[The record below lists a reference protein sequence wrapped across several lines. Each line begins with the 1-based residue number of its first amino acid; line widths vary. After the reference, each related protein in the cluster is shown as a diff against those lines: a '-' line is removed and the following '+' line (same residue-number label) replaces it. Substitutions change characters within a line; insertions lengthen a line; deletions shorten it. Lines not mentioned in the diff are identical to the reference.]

1 MPVTDAARPLTAA
14 ERALAASV
22 FGDALDP
29 APVTI
34 RHAKFFMFQP
44 AWITMAPDGH
54 IWFHPNGGGWS
65 PDFAAEALSRR
76 AHFIH
81 EMTHV
86 WQYQTGVNLILQRPP
101 FARYRYR
108 IEPGKPFTR
117 YGLEQQA
124 SIVED
129 AYLLREGRRLAG
141 CAPLTDYAAL
151 LPFGVWA

>member
-1 MPVTDAARPLTAA
+1 MTARPLTDG
-14 ERALAASV
+14 ECDLAASV
-22 FGDALDP
+22 FGAALDP
-29 APVTI
+29 ATVTI
-34 RHAKFFMFQP
+34 RRAKWFMFQP

-54 IWFHPNGGGWS
+54 IWFHPNGPSWS
-65 PDFAAEALSRR
+65 ADFAAEPLHAR

-86 WQYQTGVNLILQRPP
+86 WQHQTGINLVLRRLP

-108 IEPGKPFTR
+108 LTPGKPFTR

-129 AYLLREGRRLAG
+129 AYLLREGRTRTG
-141 CAPLTDYAAL
+141 RAPLADYASL
-151 LPFGVWA
+151 LPFGDWR